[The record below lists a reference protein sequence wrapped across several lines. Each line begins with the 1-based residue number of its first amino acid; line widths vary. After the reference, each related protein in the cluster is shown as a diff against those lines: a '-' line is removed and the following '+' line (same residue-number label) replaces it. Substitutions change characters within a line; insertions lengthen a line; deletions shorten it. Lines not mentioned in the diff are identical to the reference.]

1 MKTICVRA
9 ASVIAAVAALLTAA
23 AAQSA
28 VDPGAAT
35 APRTEFVAPQPGTY
49 QLQEIQ
55 PTGDAEL
62 LDASGRARH
71 LSELTHGKIT
81 LLTFFYTSC
90 PDPLGCPF
98 GYVTLTQL
106 RERLIADPRLAQ
118 AVRFVNVSLD
128 PHNDTPAAIR
138 QYAGRLATD
147 SRLEWSFVTA
157 RSIARLL
164 PVLEDFGQ
172 DVSVETDPRGRATRV
187 MHHMLKVFL
196 IDGRGMVREIY
207 SLAFLQPEMMLSDIQ
222 TLVMERS
229 AVTAAAPPAPRRADQ
244 LPK

>member
-1 MKTICVRA
+1 MIRVRA
-9 ASVIAAVAALLTAA
+9 ASRAVVLAALLAATAA
-23 AAQSA
+23 ESA

-35 APRTEFVAPQPGTY
+35 APRTEFVAPQAGTY

-55 PTGDAEL
+55 QTGDAEL
-62 LDASGRARH
+62 LDASGRVRH

-106 RERLIADPRLAQ
+106 RERLIADPKLAQ
-118 AVRFVNVSLD
+118 AVRFVNLSLD
-128 PHNDTPAAIR
+128 PRNDTPAAIR
-138 QYAGRLATD
+138 QYAGRLGSD
-147 SRLEWSFVTA
+147 SRFEWSFLTA
-157 RSIARLL
+157 RSVARLL

-172 DVSVETDPRGRATRV
+172 DVSVETDPKGRATRV

-207 SLAFLQPEMMLSDIQ
+207 SLAFLQPEVMLSDIQ
-222 TLVMERS
+222 TLAMEQPR
-229 AVTAAAPPAPRRADQ
+229 TAQ
-244 LPK
+244 LPKW